1 MEDPNLKLYFREII
15 YHNPTA
21 KKTSVCG
28 VFSYEAMTVE
38 ETNLGNLYVV
48 GKISNLPPKKHK
60 SFDFLLTVLASA
72 IKRDF
77 YADPTK
83 KTVDALESALQG
95 ANIYLADFTKR
106 GHNEWMGNLDLT
118 CLAFSQNNI
127 HIGQTGNMLVYLL
140 RGEVFTN
147 IARKFSIL
155 PKNEA
160 IKTFSNI
167 ASGILEENDRLII
180 TTDDILSIAS
190 PQKIKELNVGLD
202 SEDFYEFLKGCLE
215 TQTKNKKSK
224 EETENKEQIN
234 SLACLI
240 LDAETKPPIKEKKPK
255 IEKEKPE
262 IINFDL
268 QKITNSYLKKAVNL
282 IKADFTSPKSSRLV
296 GFLSEYNI
304 VSYIIAFFLI
314 ILLVLSP
321 YLVRKFDYEIKISR
335 IESIAKRIN
344 ELIKRSEI
352 ALAYQDQTTAQNLL
366 QQANNLTTDID
377 SILDKLPETVKEKA
391 IDGFK
396 TIKDNFE
403 LQENTINNV
412 VVINSPE
419 EITDLS
425 KSSYAFNPRG
435 MLLSENMIY
444 LYEMS
449 TGFID
454 KISPDNTV
462 TPTLSFVSS
471 KDTFKL
477 GTVVSDSLFLLADPE
492 KVYIYGKNGQQNIF
506 SINPNL
512 ENTLNIKGMTSYN
525 GNVYFLDT
533 QKQTIWKYAVVE
545 STLSGS
551 NWLKKASDPELANA
565 ESFAIDGSVYV
576 SKADGVILE
585 YLQGQEVRE
594 IKPQVSPP
602 LSNGAK
608 LFTGDE
614 MKNLYILDRI
624 NKRIIAVNK
633 KDNFTTQYISE
644 SFVSPQDFWVT
655 SDENFIFLLDG
666 SKIYKL
672 GI

>member
-1 MEDPNLKLYFREII
+1 MEDLNLKLYFREII

-38 ETNLGNLYVV
+38 EANLGNLYIV

-77 YADPTK
+77 YADPNK
-83 KTVDALESALQG
+83 KTEDALESALQG

-106 GHNEWMGNLDLT
+106 GHNEWMGNLDFT

-155 PKNEA
+155 QKNEA

-167 ASGILEENDRLII
+167 ASGTLEENDRLII
-180 TTDDILSIAS
+180 TTDDILTLAS

-202 SEDFYEFLKGCLE
+202 SEDFYEFLKESLE
-215 TQTKNKKSK
+215 SQTKNKKPKK
-224 EETENKEQIN
+224 EPENKEQIN

-240 LDAETKPPIKEKKPK
+240 LDAETKPPIKEKRPK
-255 IEKEKPE
+255 IKKEKPE
-262 IINFDL
+262 IINIDL
-268 QKITNSYLKKAVNL
+268 QKITNAYLKKAVNL
-282 IKADFTSPKSSRLV
+282 IRADFTDSKPSRLV
-296 GFLSEYNI
+296 GFLSRYNI
-304 VSYIIAFFLI
+304 VNYLIALFLI
-314 ILLVLSP
+314 VVLVLSP
-321 YLVRKFDYEIKISR
+321 YLVRKLDYEIKINK
-335 IESIAKRIN
+335 IEALAERIN

-352 ALAYQDQTTAQNLL
+352 ALAYQDQTTAQTLL
-366 QQANNLTTDID
+366 QQANNLNTDMD
-377 SILDKLPETVKEKA
+377 SILEELPPTIKEKT
-391 IDGFK
+391 INDYR
-396 TIKDNFE
+396 TIKDNFD

-419 EITDLS
+419 EIADLS
-425 KSSYAFNPRG
+425 KSNYAFNPQG
-435 MLLSENMIY
+435 MLLSENIIY
-444 LYEMS
+444 LYEIN

-454 KISPDNTV
+454 KISLDNAT

-477 GTVVSDSLFLLADPE
+477 GTVVNNSLFLLADPE
-492 KVYIYGKNGQQNIF
+492 KVYIYEKSGSQNIF

-512 ENTLNIKGMTSYN
+512 ENTLNIKDMTSYGDN
-525 GNVYFLDT
+525 IYFLDT
-533 QKQTIWKYAVVE
+533 QKQTIWKYTVME
-545 STLSGS
+545 SILSGS
-551 NWLKKASDPELANA
+551 NWLKTESDPELANA

-576 SKADGVILE
+576 SRADGTIFE
-585 YLQGQEVRE
+585 YLQGQKVRE
-594 IKPQVSPP
+594 IKPKVSPP
-602 LSNGAK
+602 LTSGAK
-608 LFTGDE
+608 LYTGNE
-614 MKNLYILDRI
+614 MKNLYILDQT

-644 SFVSPQDFWVT
+644 NFVSPKDFWVT
-655 SDENFIFLLDG
+655 DDENFIFLLDG
-666 SKIYKL
+666 LKIYKL
-672 GI
+672 AM